1 MNNYYNVDI
10 SQSPFSGTPP
20 FKYYEIE
27 NEVKRKFMALPQVPN
42 KTN

>member
-1 MNNYYNVDI
+1 MNNYSNVDI
-10 SQSPFSGTPP
+10 SRSSFSGIPP
-20 FKYYEIE
+20 FKNYEIE